1 MIKIKQSK
9 KIITNTIFCMLI
21 AIPLQT
27 ESQILPSEVSV
38 STCEPN
44 PYRKDNGNTSSPYDN
59 IAYYGCLS
67 IADEYISNQANIKN
81 RAICE
86 YTKVVYYD
94 TRIRSWTSEEMSKT
108 CKVKYY
114 GPKQEKDAII
124 PEGWHPPLITR

>member
-9 KIITNTIFCMLI
+9 KIIIKTILCMLI

-27 ESQILPSEVSV
+27 ESQMLPLEV

-44 PYRKDNGNTSSPYDN
+44 PYRKDNEFTSSPYDN
-59 IAYYGCLS
+59 IAYYRCLS
-67 IADEYISNQANIKN
+67 IADEYISNQTNIQN
-81 RAICE
+81 RTICE

-94 TRIRSWTSEEMSKT
+94 TWIRSWTNAETSKT

-114 GPKQEKDAII
+114 GLNQNKDAIL
-124 PEGWHPPLITR
+124 PAGWHPPLRIK